1 MKHIYRIGLMKG
13 LFAIVLLAGTASC
26 VDYLDAPA
34 PVIPDGKEVQV
45 ELSFGFADEE
55 DGYDLSETT
64 RASGTAAVEA
74 QSDAFVV
81 TPTPKVQTRSGE
93 TTTEITQPDALY
105 ELHVIQYTQ
114 AGGLIGSVKY
124 TAGATTIGEKLTF
137 TLTQAD
143 NCQLVI
149 FARGQ
154 GNTKPSV
161 SGNLSNFQ
169 SLIMPSE
176 VFKNIPTSGATQSQ
190 MNKMPYILHLP
201 HVNVTSDGKLQS
213 LTGAHDARL
222 LLKRLAVKLTVNW
235 KMSDALT
242 TDHYGL
248 KEVKLCQVP
257 VDFRILPT
265 TESTEWGTAYPSAV
279 SEFGDTY
286 RITDATEL
294 ATQKQIVW
302 IPANVRGSSAKATS
316 PYYRT
321 KENAPAAASYV
332 ELVVDNSVKQE
343 RLYYRAYLGGKE
355 TTDFNL
361 KENTDYDWT
370 LTVNSANYRTDGRI
384 QLLDQTPVV
393 STNVVNTSNC
403 YMMKPGTNLC
413 FNPYKHEAGKEV
425 CGSEKW
431 NYQLV
436 DVSGA
441 LPSIQSGKD
450 IDKVKV
456 LWQTKDNGTSG
467 DLVMGYYVSPDNQ
480 ANLVNITN
488 PSDITNALV
497 HVKVPVTNGGNAVIA
512 AYHGNDI
519 VWSWHLWITDY
530 VPSRLN
536 ASIGASDYSNA
547 QQRSENGTVHKYR
560 SDIWKT
566 GIYAN
571 MVMMDR
577 DLGARKGGFP
587 GIGKSVAEYENYTA
601 QDGVNRNGLIYQW
614 GRKDPFFGSSDGT
627 TEEIN
632 VIYDGDGVAVGL
644 DTAVPIGTAT
654 SGSTNSLAYSI
665 KHPKTFIKGSSTA
678 SQMDWWDNTSGNGNT
693 EGGGA
698 WLWNE
703 GGESAP
709 GKKSLYDPSPEG
721 WKVPMIG
728 GSIATSGSNPSY
740 FCSGADAGMYKGL
753 EGASGTLAY
762 QGNWHTTL
770 GSRTSY
776 FLYSR
781 YYSIDHFLTKYET
794 TETVGSGSN
803 ARGGRIFFL
812 EEGIADNPALWTIEN
827 TFWQPACAE
836 RYVTDGILA
845 NLQIGHVWTAD
856 NYGERGGLWAVKP
869 TLIQLGYFQ
878 RAYGWGV
885 RCIQDNGN

>member
-1 MKHIYRIGLMKG
+1 MNKMKYTYRTNLAKC
-13 LFAIVLLAGTASC
+13 LFAAALMTVTVSC
-26 VDYLDAPA
+26 VEYLDAPVPA
-34 PVIPDGKEVQV
+34 ISDGEKVQV
-45 ELSFGFADEE
+45 ELSIGFADEE
-55 DGYDLSETT
+55 EGFDFSGTT
-64 RASGTAAVEA
+64 RASGTMAEA
-74 QSDAFVV
+74 QNGAFGV
-81 TPTPKVQTRSGE
+81 TPTVKAQTRTGE
-93 TTTEITQPDALY
+93 TATEITRPDALY

-114 AGGLIGSVKY
+114 AGGLIGSINK
-124 TAGATTIGEKLTF
+124 TAGATTIGQKLSI
-137 TLTQAD
+137 TLTRAD
-143 NCQLVI
+143 DCQLVV
-149 FARGQ
+149 FARGK
-154 GNTKPSV
+154 GNSAPVPVV
-161 SGNLSNFQ
+161 SGGLSSFQ
-169 SLIMPSE
+169 GLTMSGDI
-176 VFKNIPTSGATQSQ
+176 FKNIPTSGATQEE

-222 LLKRLAVKLTVNW
+222 LLKRLAAKLTVNW
-235 KMSDALT
+235 KLSSALT
-242 TDHYGL
+242 ADDYAL

-257 VDFRILPT
+257 VDFRILPV
-265 TESTEWGTAYPSAV
+265 TEETEWGTTYPSAV

-286 RITDATEL
+286 RVTDAAGL
-294 ATQKQIVW
+294 AAGTKTVW
-302 IPANVRGSSAKATS
+302 VPANVRGSSAKATS

-321 KENAPAAASYV
+321 KENAPTAASYV
-332 ELVVDNSVKQE
+332 EMVVDNSVKQE

-361 KENTDYDWT
+361 RENTDYDWT
-370 LTVNSANYRTDGRI
+370 LTVNSANYRGDGRI
-384 QLLDQTPVV
+384 QLLDQTPVT
-393 STNVVNTSNC
+393 STNIVNTSNC

-413 FNPYKHEAGKEV
+413 FNPYKHEAGKT
-425 CGSEKW
+425 CNGAKW

-436 DVSGA
+436 NVSGTS
-441 LPSIQSGKD
+441 PSILSGKD

-480 ANLVNITN
+480 ANLVNITD
-488 PSDITNALV
+488 PSDINNALV

-530 VPSRLN
+530 VPSRL
-536 ASIGASDYSNA
+536 SVVIGTADYNNA
-547 QQRSENGTVHKYR
+547 QQRSESGTVHKYR

-566 GIYAN
+566 GIYSN

-587 GIGKSVAEYENYTA
+587 GIGKSAADYENYTA

-627 TEEIN
+627 TDEIN

-644 DTAVPIGTAT
+644 DAAVPVGTAM
-654 SGSTNSLAYSI
+654 SGSANSLAYSI
-665 KHPKTFIKGSSTA
+665 KHPKTFIKGASSA
-678 SQMDWWDNTSGNGNT
+678 LDWWDNTNGNGNS
-693 EGGGA
+693 ESGGA

-703 GGESAP
+703 GGGTAP

-728 GSIATSGSNPSY
+728 GSILNSSHFRP
-740 FCSGADAGMYKGL
+740 GADAGIYKGL
-753 EGASGTLAY
+753 EENNNGGVVYDA
-762 QGNWHTTL
+762 NWQIVLNTT
-770 GSRTSY
+770 SNY

-781 YYSIDHFLTKYET
+781 YYSVDHFLPK
-794 TETVGSGSN
+794 TEKTGTVGSGSN

-812 EEGIADNPALWTIEN
+812 VEGIADDPSLWTIEN

-836 RYVTDGILA
+836 RYVSDGVLK
-845 NLQIGHVWTAD
+845 NLQMGHVWTAD
-856 NYGERGGLWAVKP
+856 NYNELAGLWAVKP
-869 TLIQLGYFQ
+869 ALLQLGYYQ

-885 RCIQDNGN
+885 RCVQDNGN

>member
-64 RASGTAAVEA
+64 RVSGTAVVEA

-81 TPTPKVQTRSGE
+81 TPTPKVRTRSGE

-265 TESTEWGTAYPSAV
+265 TESTEWGTTYPSAV

-294 ATQKQIVW
+294 ATLKQTVW

-321 KENAPAAASYV
+321 KENAPDAASYV

-393 STNVVNTSNC
+393 STNLVPTSNC
-403 YMMKPGTNLC
+403 LMMKPGTNIC
-413 FNPYKHEAGKEV
+413 FNPYKHTSGT
-425 CGSEKW
+425 GGW
-431 NYQLV
+431 NDEL
-436 DVSGA
+436 VSGGVILQNKA
-441 LPSIQSGKD
+441 ISS
-450 IDKVKV
+450 VKV
-456 LWQTKDNGTSG
+456 LWQTKDAGTSG
-467 DLVMGYYVSPDNQ
+467 DLVMGYVIDDNHHE
-480 ANLVNITN
+480 NLVNV
-488 PSDITNALV
+488 SDIEDKDNALV
-497 HVKVPVTNGGNAVIA
+497 HVKVPITKGGNAVIESKNSL
-512 AYHGNDI
+512 GET
-519 VWSWHLWITDY
+519 VWSWHIWISDY
-530 VPSRLN
+530 VPVVMNVSNITNDATRSMAIAAAQN
-536 ASIGASDYSNA
+536 ATQGGMVQVYGGVSWTSSDGAFYKS
-547 QQRSENGTVHKYR
+547 V
-560 SDIWKT
+560 I
-566 GIYAN
+566 
-571 MVMMDR
+571 MDR
-577 DLGARKGGFP
+577 NLGATK
-587 GIGKSVAEYENYTA
+587 A
-601 QDGVNRNGLIYQW
+601 GLQANLIDRVSTFGLLYQG
-614 GRKDPFFGSSDGT
+614 GRKDPFFSTADGT
-627 TEEIN
+627 TNE
-632 VIYDGDGVAVGL
+632 VKTIYDGYGKTTEIGKISRSS
-644 DTAVPIGTAT
+644 VPYQTLIQFPL
-654 SGSTNSLAYSI
+654 NFYY
-665 KHPKTFIKGSSTA
+665 P
-678 SQMDWWDNTSGNGNT
+678 
-693 EGGGA
+693 GGGGILNSDKSSA
-698 WLWNE
+698 WN
-703 GGESAP
+703 GRN
-709 GKKSLYDPSPEG
+709 KTIYDPCPDG
-721 WKVPMIG
+721 WKVPLNEYKTNSAKYSLCAGFGSTNASTVYEDAYGNNDNIMYWNGENLTSMKSNGGISANGVDVPGAGFLYFG
-728 GSIATSGSNPSY
+728 GSGESAGSYSNKSAFFPGVSLRETTSGKYRSSVSNNSV
-740 FCSGADAGMYKGL
+740 F
-753 EGASGTLAY
+753 
-762 QGNWHTTL
+762 
-770 GSRTSY
+770 
-776 FLYSR
+776 
-781 YYSIDHFLTKYET
+781 
-794 TETVGSGSN
+794 
-803 ARGGRIFFL
+803 
-812 EEGIADNPALWTIEN
+812 
-827 TFWQPACAE
+827 
-836 RYVTDGILA
+836 
-845 NLQIGHVWTAD
+845 
-856 NYGERGGLWAVKP
+856 LWAS
-869 TLIQLGYFQ
+869 TLSKTANHYIYQIQTGKLSFQHPVEDGYGFS
-878 RAYGWGV
+878 V
-885 RCIQDNGN
+885 RCVQE